1 MRQMEPISIEDLA
14 LLEVL
19 KRIDAGELNASD
31 SQVMP
36 RLLED
41 GLVTEAPHGA
51 ALTLAGIELCK
62 SLQHRVA
69 ADAQAAK
76 ILGQRTGAANDS
88 GSDEAKVE
96 A

>member
-1 MRQMEPISIEDLA
+1 MEPISIEDLA

-19 KRIDAGELNASD
+19 KRIDSGELNASD
-31 SQVMP
+31 SQVLP

-41 GLVTEAPHGA
+41 GLVTEVQHGA
-51 ALTLAGIELCK
+51 TLTLAGIELCK

-76 ILGQRTGAANDS
+76 ILGQRAGVASDATS
-88 GSDEAKVE
+88 GEAKAE

>member
-41 GLVTEAPHGA
+41 G
-51 ALTLAGIELCK
+51 
-62 SLQHRVA
+62 
-69 ADAQAAK
+69 
-76 ILGQRTGAANDS
+76 RTGRR
-88 GSDEAKVE
+88 
-96 A
+96 

>member
-1 MRQMEPISIEDLA
+1 MEPISIEDLA

-19 KRIDAGELNASD
+19 KRIDSGELNASD

-41 GLVTEAPHGA
+41 GLVTEASHGA

-69 ADAQAAK
+69 ADSQAAR
-76 ILGQRTGAANDS
+76 ILQERNGDGRASDATNGEATAGA
-88 GSDEAKVE
+88 
-96 A
+96 

>member
-1 MRQMEPISIEDLA
+1 MEPISIEDLA

-19 KRIDAGELNASD
+19 KRIDSGELNASD

-36 RLLED
+36 RLLKD
-41 GLVTEAPHGA
+41 GLVTEASHGA
-51 ALTLAGIELCK
+51 SLTLAGIELCK

-76 ILGQRTGAANDS
+76 ILQQRPGAVAAEAAS
-88 GSDEAKVE
+88 GEAKSG

>member
-1 MRQMEPISIEDLA
+1 MEPISIEDLA

-19 KRIDAGELNASD
+19 KRIDSGELNASD

-36 RLLED
+36 RLLKD
-41 GLVTEAPHGA
+41 GLVTEASHGA
-51 ALTLAGIELCK
+51 SLTLAGIELCK

-69 ADAQAAK
+69 ADSQAAK
-76 ILGQRTGAANDS
+76 ILGQRAGVASDTTNGEAA
-88 GSDEAKVE
+88 AK